1 MYCRIAPPLWTG
13 NAGLPRL
20 AAMESTP
27 DRARLFERRVA
38 LVTGGGS
45 GAGAAIARLCA
56 SMGASVMVADVDYAL
71 AGQVAAGIRATGE
84 AALAH
89 RCDVAH
95 EDQVQMLIERTTREF
110 GTLEYVFNVAGP
122 WIDGDPLNYWTRI
135 VSANLLGT
143 MHVTRHAIEVL
154 KKRGGSVVNVAASQA
169 LCFGDGDRPA
179 WVAAKAGILRL
190 TAALRCLAE
199 QRIRVN
205 CLAPER
211 IDSPEDFARA
221 AVDLALREDFAG
233 RVLLYRTAQATEVV
247 DFGDPG
253 YRMAHPVT

>member
-1 MYCRIAPPLWTG
+1 MD
-13 NAGLPRL
+13 
-20 AAMESTP
+20 STP

-71 AGQVAAGIRATGE
+71 AGQVASAIRATGE
-84 AALAH
+84 TALAH

-95 EDQVQMLIERTTREF
+95 EEQVQMLIERTTREF

-122 WIDGDPLNYWTRI
+122 WLDGDPLNYWTRI

-154 KKRGGSVVNVAASQA
+154 KKRGGAVVNVAASEA
-169 LCFGDGDRPA
+169 LGFGEGDRPA

-190 TAALRCLAE
+190 TAALRGLAE

-221 AVDLALREDFAG
+221 AVDVALREDFAG
-233 RVLLYRTAQATEVV
+233 RVLLYRTWSGLELI

>member
-1 MYCRIAPPLWTG
+1 MDG
-13 NAGLPRL
+13 
-20 AAMESTP
+20 TP

-71 AGQVAAGIRATGE
+71 AGEVAAGIRSGGT

-95 EDQVQMLIERTTREF
+95 EDQVLALLDRTVREF
-110 GTLEYVFNVAGP
+110 GGLEYVFNVAGP
-122 WIDGDPLNYWTRI
+122 WMDGDPLGYWSRI

-143 MHVTRHAIEVL
+143 MHVTRHAIEIL
-154 KKRGGSVVNVAASQA
+154 KRRGGSIVNVGAGAG
-169 LCFGDGDRPA
+169 LEYGDGDRPA
-179 WVAAKAGILRL
+179 WAAAKAGVMRL
-190 TAALRCLAE
+190 TAALRSLQE
-199 QRIRVN
+199 QKIRVN
-205 CLAPER
+205 CLAPDR

-221 AVDLALREDFAG
+221 AVDLAMREDFAG
-233 RVLLYRTAQATEVV
+233 RVLLYHAVDRIEVV

-253 YRMAHPVT
+253 YRMAHPLP